1 MRGRGVAWG
10 GALVHARHLKKR
22 KDVNKNIIYILY
34 CLFFLL
40 KLLYLQLILS
50 NIQKVK
56 RNFEYQIYKTHH
68 SGAWFLLRTT
78 DYENFNI
85 NFFPQIFKLHKN
97 LDLKRS

>member
-1 MRGRGVAWG
+1 MLSIIVETRGVAWG
-10 GALVHARHLKKR
+10 GALAHVRHPEKQKGVKK
-22 KDVNKNIIYILY
+22 KIIYILY

-40 KLLYLQLILS
+40 NLLYLQLFLS

-78 DYENFNI
+78 GVENFHI
-85 NFFPQIFKLHKN
+85 KFFSQIFKLHKI
-97 LDLKRS
+97 